1 MSSMERRT
9 PNSSK
14 IYTYIKVMVGWGGE
28 NNQTESSGL
37 RVIAQAMKMGS
48 QQDTRICD
56 GRDSIAGPSISR
68 PESPAATETKKCS
81 DMNGEMGASAWHR
94 QSGHLNFFFFFSSG
108 SVADRTHAVN
118 WCSFF

>member
-1 MSSMERRT
+1 
-9 PNSSK
+9 
-14 IYTYIKVMVGWGGE
+14 MVGWGGE

-94 QSGHLNFFFFFSSG
+94 QSGHLNFFFFFRQ
-108 SVADRTHAVN
+108 VP
-118 WCSFF
+118 